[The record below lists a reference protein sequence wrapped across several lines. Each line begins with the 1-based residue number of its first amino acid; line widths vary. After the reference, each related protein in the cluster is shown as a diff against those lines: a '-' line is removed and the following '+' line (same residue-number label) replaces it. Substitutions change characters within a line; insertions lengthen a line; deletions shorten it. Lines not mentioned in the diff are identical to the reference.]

1 MAKSKAELMAEK
13 MKAQEVGKAAFEAGR
28 KPVVEVNS
36 PATSTEPAQ
45 DATNAVEVTQD
56 TPEANEPQKEAQEAE
71 KTAKTASKA
80 SKRGKGTQKQ
90 KKPAT
95 GQKTANDTKEESPVR
110 LIDTL
115 PKRQRVEKKTNAYYL
130 SVANIEKLQKA
141 ADDGGFRSASDL
153 LDNILTAVFSE

>member
-13 MKAQEVGKAAFEAGR
+13 AQGVGKAAFEAGR
-28 KPVVEVNS
+28 KPVVEVNP
-36 PATSTEPAQ
+36 PAVSTETAQ

-56 TPEANEPQKEAQEAE
+56 TPEANEAQEAE
-71 KTAKTASKA
+71 KTAKTAPKV

-95 GQKTANDTKEESPVR
+95 GQKTANDAKEESPVR